1 MYITSDEI
9 FNVMKRN
16 EKTIF
21 GEQLKTLIK
30 VIEDKRQ
37 DIFVNM
43 VFNKD
48 VRNFKLI
55 TTSGITFDID
65 SNVISLSGITFGDV
79 LDLAIKHLN
88 RKHKSFFNLNSSI
101 SFTAE
106 TNLTTG
112 YYTCVRIKLIPGLLT
127 PIPNI

>member
-1 MYITSDEI
+1 MYITSDGI
-9 FNVMKRN
+9 FNVMKKH
-16 EKTIF
+16 EKTLIR
-21 GEQLKTLIK
+21 EQLKTLIK

-48 VRNFKLI
+48 ICKFKEI
-55 TTSGITFDID
+55 RSSGIVFEIDDKTVSLFGVTFDD
-65 SNVISLSGITFGDV
+65 A
-79 LDLAIKHLN
+79 LDLVIKHLN
-88 RKHKSFFNLNSSI
+88 KKHKSFFNLNSSI

-112 YYTCVRIKLIPGLLT
+112 YYRCVRIKIRPGLFT